1 MLDVLSHGDIFEL
14 RMNRPPANALN
25 HELLEALL
33 GAYTESLGA
42 GARGLILSG
51 QPGMFCAGIDVPE
64 LLGQSRSDIH
74 RFWSLLFQAGKS
86 LASCPVPVVAALA
99 GHSPA
104 GGAVLAAH
112 CDYRI
117 AARAAAGG
125 SFKIGFNEVQV
136 GLPLP
141 PSIMRVFTDLVGSR
155 QARQIGMQGRLLL
168 MEQAL
173 EIGLVDEIVAPESL
187 AERTLEYLNGLL
199 ELPPIAMNATRLDGK
214 AHLIDVLEGSDDVE
228 RTTNAWF
235 SDETRM
241 AMQRLVE
248 SLTKDKK

>member
-1 MLDVLSHGDIFEL
+1 MLDVLSHGDIIEL

-33 GAYTESLGA
+33 GAYAESLEA

-64 LLGQSRSDIH
+64 LLGQSRTDIH

-86 LASCPVPVVAALA
+86 LAACPVPVVAALA

-117 AARAAAGG
+117 ATSAAGG

-155 QARQIGMQGRLLL
+155 RARQIGMQGRLLL

-187 AERTLEYLNGLL
+187 EERTLEYLHGLL

-214 AHLIDVLEGSDDVE
+214 AHLLEVLEGSDDVE
-228 RTTNAWF
+228 RTTAAWF
-235 SDETRM
+235 SDETQT
-241 AMQRLVE
+241 AMQLLVE
-248 SLTKDKK
+248 SLTKGKK